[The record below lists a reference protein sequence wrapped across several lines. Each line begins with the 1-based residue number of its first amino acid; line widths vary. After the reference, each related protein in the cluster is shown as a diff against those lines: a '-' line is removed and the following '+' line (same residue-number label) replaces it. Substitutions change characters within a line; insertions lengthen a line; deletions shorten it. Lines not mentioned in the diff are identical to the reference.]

1 MYAGN
6 NKQRRTAFRSQD
18 KDSQDK
24 EKKTEWL
31 LCQIKCASKR
41 YKAKVLGLEL

>member
-6 NKQRRTAFRSQD
+6 NKQRRTAFR
-18 KDSQDK
+18 SQDK

-31 LCQIKCASKR
+31 LCQIKCASER